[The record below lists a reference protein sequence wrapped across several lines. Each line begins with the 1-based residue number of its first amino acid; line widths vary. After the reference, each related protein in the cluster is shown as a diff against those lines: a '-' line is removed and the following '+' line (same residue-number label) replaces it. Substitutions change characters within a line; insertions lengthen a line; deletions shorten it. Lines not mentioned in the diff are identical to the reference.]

1 MKRKKNFSFQ
11 AVSRAKKSADAASV
25 KSSMIKIC
33 SYLDVSKSW
42 YYDTKTSM
50 EKVQQ
55 YEQQIVS
62 KVLKIRKEN
71 QSYGT
76 RKIWHQLARDGT
88 IIGRDKL
95 HKILLKYNLTQ
106 PKHRKKV
113 RTTFPGMYAH
123 SFHNLIKDLTVDHKD
138 QVWCT
143 DITCIYTTEG
153 ILYVSAMMDLFSR
166 KIISF
171 NVSNNLRTEGSLDCL
186 NKALK
191 QVSNPKGIIHH
202 SDHGVQYCSGRYLNA
217 LLIKRMQVSFTGPN
231 HCYDN
236 AKIERFFNTLKYEY
250 GLNSVIRTKKLAIQ
264 LIKNAVQNYNYTRLH
279 AAINYMIPCELYDA
293 A

>member
-1 MKRKKNFSFQ
+1 
-11 AVSRAKKSADAASV
+11 V
-25 KSSMIKIC
+25 KSSMVKIC

-42 YYDTKTSM
+42 YYETIAGRG
-50 EKVQQ
+50 KVQQ

-62 KVLKIRKEN
+62 EVLNIRKDN
-71 QSYGT
+71 QACGT
-76 RKIWHQLARDGT
+76 RKIWHRLARNGT
-88 IIGRDKL
+88 KIGRDKL
-95 HKILLKYNLTQ
+95 HKILLKNNLTQ

-113 RTTFPGMYAH
+113 RTTFPGMYDH
-123 SFHNLIKDLTVDHKD
+123 GFQNLIKDLTVDHKD
-138 QVWCT
+138 QVWCS

-191 QVSNPKGIIHH
+191 QVSNPKDIIHH

-217 LLIKRMQVSFTGPN
+217 LFSKGMQVSFTGPN

-250 GLNSVIRTKKLAIQ
+250 GLNSVIKTKKLAIQ
-264 LIKNAVQNYNYTRLH
+264 LIKNAVQNYNYIRLH
-279 AAINYMIPCELYDA
+279 AAIKYMIPCELYDVA
-293 A
+293 